1 MKLFPGSSNKLVQ
14 QIELSIAYNKLLCIR
29 PNDKILVAFSGGQGC
44 LAVLKLIRNSLDD
57 ENNPKKVAYFP
68 TVFIMDESGISED
81 NFEFSEVLELA
92 KMFDFPIFVAH
103 LSMVLKSG
111 EESEG
116 KVVTESTNYLSTS
129 DLNNEGKLDAI
140 VF

>member
-1 MKLFPGSSNKLVQ
+1 M
-14 QIELSIAYNKLLCIR
+14 
-29 PNDKILVAFSGGQGC
+29 VAFSGGQGC

-68 TVFIMDESGISED
+68 TVFIMDESGINED
-81 NFEFSEVLELA
+81 NFEFHEVLELA

-103 LSMVLKSG
+103 LSMVLKIG
-111 EESEG
+111 EESKG

-129 DLNNEGKLDAI
+129 DLNSEGKLFRCNTWLSIYFSSTRVPPLDMRVYSCQCFA
-140 VF
+140 

>member
-1 MKLFPGSSNKLVQ
+1 M
-14 QIELSIAYNKLLCIR
+14 
-29 PNDKILVAFSGGQGC
+29 AFSGGQGC

-81 NFEFSEVLELA
+81 NFEFNEVLELA

-103 LSMVLKSG
+103 MSMVLKIG
-111 EESEG
+111 EESKG

-129 DLNNEGKLDAI
+129 DLNKEGKLDTI
-140 VF
+140 VVFCYLFSKHRVHLIQRFHVYFLYNFLF